1 MRILIATMQRVP
13 YAAMAVWGL
22 SLAAT
27 ILFFEIKMGLLAPL
41 SGFGQQVLTGCLL
54 LGLLGYQWVL
64 FAKRVR
70 KDNSH
75 MRQNL
80 TIHRWVGVAATFVF
94 ALHAVRFGHV
104 WMTGVSTVFFFI
116 AVTGVFNRTV
126 LGYRKNWMYLVWLF
140 SHIGLS
146 AALFPLVGV
155 HIWVAL
161 AYQ

>member
-13 YAAMAVWGL
+13 YAAMAVLGL

-27 ILFFEIKMGLLAPL
+27 ILFFEIKMGLLALL

-80 TIHRWVGVAATFVF
+80 TIGTAQEVIDQIKRYED
-94 ALHAVRFGHV
+94 
-104 WMTGVSTVFFFI
+104 
-116 AVTGVFNRTV
+116 
-126 LGYRKNWMYLVWLF
+126 LGYDEFAFWIDSGMSFERKRE
-140 SHIGLS
+140 S
-146 AALFPLVGV
+146 
-155 HIWVAL
+155 L
-161 AYQ
+161 ARFINDVMPAFQ